1 MNDYGTLQCQGTEN
15 GITYE
20 VFLNND
26 FRYTIIVS
34 KGSIKNIKYHY
45 GVRSIFGLDTI
56 DVNDAIDV
64 NMVNEILD
72 KMIKEVDICSK

>member
-1 MNDYGTLQCQGTEN
+1 MNEYGTLQCQGTEN

-20 VFLNND
+20 IFLDND

-34 KGSIKNIKYHY
+34 KGTTKNIKHHQ
-45 GVRSIFGLDTI
+45 GVRRIFGE
-56 DVNDAIDV
+56 DAIDI

-72 KMIKEVDICSK
+72 KMIKEAK

>member
-1 MNDYGTLQCQGTEN
+1 MNEYGTLQCQGIES

-20 VFLNND
+20 IFLNND

-34 KGSIKNIKYHY
+34 KGTTKNIKHY
-45 GVRSIFGLDTI
+45 QGVRSIFGL
-56 DVNDAIDV
+56 DAIDV

-72 KMIKEVDICSK
+72 EMIKEAK